1 MKYSYCLLAMLSLW
15 VNAMQ
20 AQKVQALSIGDTVP
34 DLSFNNIVNAPFS
47 SASLSSFKD
56 KVIILDFFSTGCGS
70 CIQALPHLDS
80 LQQQLKN
87 KVQILVISNEPAA
100 TIRTFLQHNPIARNN
115 KLPFVSGDLQ
125 LKNRFP
131 HSLIPHE
138 VWLKD
143 GKVKAITL
151 AEAVT
156 EKNLQ
161 AIYTGKPIHAYLKR
175 DLLDFNPSLSLLSQM
190 TNRDTTLFM
199 QQSLLTQHYD
209 GLGTR
214 RGTSHNGHTKRIFFI
229 NWNMLNLFQ
238 YAWRF
243 DANRIVLDVKDPS
256 LILDKLTDPPA
267 WRKYNQYCYEAT
279 VPDSLPDSAVGD
291 LLKTT
296 LNTALPVMGSF
307 EKRQLNCFVLT
318 YSATNGK
325 LPAANGPTQFR
336 FSPEGDS
343 LFFLHHTMDAFTA
356 SCNAASNPAPGKPII
371 LNETGIPYPVDIYI
385 PFNALKD
392 ITLLKEALSPYGL
405 QLLPASRELTV
416 FVLRDKSTA
425 LAN

>member
-1 MKYSYCLLAMLSLW
+1 MKYSHCLLAMLSLW
-15 VNAMQ
+15 VNDIQ
-20 AQKVQALSIGDTVP
+20 GQKVHALSIGDTVP
-34 DLSFNNIVNAPFS
+34 DLPFHHIVNASFS
-47 SASLSSFKD
+47 SARLSSFKD
-56 KVIILDFFSTGCGS
+56 KVIILDFFSTSCGS

-87 KVQILVISNEPAA
+87 KVQILVISDEPAG
-100 TIRTFLQHNPIARNN
+100 TIRFFLQHNPIARNN

-125 LKNRFP
+125 LKNWFP
-131 HSLIPHE
+131 HRLIPHE
-138 VWLKD
+138 VWLKN

-156 EKNLQ
+156 ENNLQ
-161 AIYTGKPIHAYLKR
+161 AIYAGKPIHAYFKR
-175 DLLDFNPSLSLLSQM
+175 DLLDFNTSLSLLSQM

-199 QQSLLTQHYD
+199 QQSLLTRHYD

-214 RGTSHNGHTKRIFFI
+214 RGISHNGHTKRIYFI

-243 DANRIVLDVKDPS
+243 GANRIVLEVKDPS

-267 WRKYNQYCYEAT
+267 WRKHNQYCYEAT
-279 VPDSLPDSAVGD
+279 VPDSLPDSAVRD

-296 LNTALPVMGSF
+296 LNTVLPVMGSF

-325 LPAANGPTQFR
+325 LPAANGPTRFR
-336 FSPEGDS
+336 VSQVGDS
-343 LFFLHHTMDAFTA
+343 LLFLHHSMDAFTA

-371 LNETGIPYPVDIYI
+371 LNETDIPYPVDIRI
-385 PFNALKD
+385 PSNALKD
-392 ITLLKEALSPYGL
+392 ITQLQEALSPYGL
-405 QLLPASRELTV
+405 QLLPASRKLTV
-416 FVLRDKSTA
+416 FVLRDRSTA